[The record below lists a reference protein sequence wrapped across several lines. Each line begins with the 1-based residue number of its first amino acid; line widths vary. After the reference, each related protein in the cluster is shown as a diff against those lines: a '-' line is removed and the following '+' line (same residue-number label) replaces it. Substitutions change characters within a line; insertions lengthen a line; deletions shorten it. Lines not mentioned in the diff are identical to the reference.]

1 MFVLDSNNQSNN
13 SNDTN
18 KYFLYFIYLICF
30 FTIWGNLSTG
40 FQQNGTE
47 ESQMIDMSHYGVSSV
62 EEVLF
67 KEVEKDIIMRIGSYS
82 TVYTPEGS
90 LMYDVTFKI
99 DGVFKNSVLNK
110 EYNEFVVRLPEDAIT
125 EEQLSDRST
134 KYEGTLKMTYL
145 IPNLEELEE
154 LKEVSEEDF
163 VNEIV
168 MRGKWLSDISSIE
181 FMYSG
186 YIDDGVYSK
195 ENSENVITEYLK
207 SLDDENIEN
216 TNK

>member
-1 MFVLDSNNQSNN
+1 MVFLGSNNQSNS
-13 SNDTN
+13 SNDMN
-18 KYFLYFIYLICF
+18 RFLMYFVYFICILS
-30 FTIWGNLSTG
+30 IWNNITSGVQKNENLDNS
-40 FQQNGTE
+40 
-47 ESQMIDMSHYGVSSV
+47 SIDMSYYGVSDIDKIDFKSV
-62 EEVLF
+62 D
-67 KEVEKDIIMRIGSYS
+67 KDVVIRISHYS
-82 TVYTPEGS
+82 TVYTSEGS

-99 DGVFKNSVLNK
+99 DGLSGKSVIDS
-110 EYNEFVVRLPEDAIT
+110 EYNEFTVRLPENAIT
-125 EEQLSDRST
+125 QEQLSDRST

-145 IPNLEELEE
+145 IPNLEE

-186 YIDDGVYSK
+186 YIADGVYSK

>member
-1 MFVLDSNNQSNN
+1 MVFLGSNNQSNS
-13 SNDTN
+13 SNDMN
-18 KYFLYFIYLICF
+18 RFLMYFVYFIFILS
-30 FTIWGNLSTG
+30 IWNSMTFGVQKNENLDNS
-40 FQQNGTE
+40 
-47 ESQMIDMSHYGVSSV
+47 SIDISYYGVSDIDEIDFKSV
-62 EEVLF
+62 D
-67 KEVEKDIIMRIGSYS
+67 KDVVIRISHYS
-82 TVYTPEGS
+82 TVYTSEGS

-99 DGVFKNSVLNK
+99 DGLSGKSVIDS
-110 EYNEFVVRLPEDAIT
+110 EYNEFTVRLPEDAIT
-125 EEQLSDRST
+125 EEQLSDRSI

-145 IPNLEELEE
+145 IPNLEEL
-154 LKEVSEEDF
+154 KEVSEEDF
-163 VNEIV
+163 VNKIV
-168 MRGKWLSDISSIE
+168 LRGKWLSDISSIE

>member
-1 MFVLDSNNQSNN
+1 MSVLGSNNQSNS
-13 SNDTN
+13 SNDIN
-18 KYFLYFIYLICF
+18 RFLMYFVYFICILS
-30 FTIWGNLSTG
+30 IWNSITFGGQKNENLDNS
-40 FQQNGTE
+40 
-47 ESQMIDMSHYGVSSV
+47 SIDMSYYGVSDIDEIDFKSV
-62 EEVLF
+62 D
-67 KEVEKDIIMRIGSYS
+67 KDVVIRISHYS
-82 TVYTPEGS
+82 TVYTSEGS

-110 EYNEFVVRLPEDAIT
+110 EYNEFTVRLPENAIT
-125 EEQLSDRST
+125 QEQLSDRST

-186 YIDDGVYSK
+186 YIADEVYSK

-207 SLDDENIEN
+207 SLDNENIEN